1 MNRIGT
7 YLSADDAER
16 VIAST
21 KQAIL
26 NFKNSRKERKLSI
39 EASPGQLQKAVESQH
54 GGTIALASSVPL
66 TETLEAVVW
75 ENVVHVFDLKGH
87 PAASRAYAWSSP
99 IEGSDKPGSS
109 LGCIRDRLNRRWK
122 VSERLSSRK
131 AGLNELAWI
140 HVPHVDFGRCR
151 VDRLF
156 SLEICRELR
165 IRPRQLDAVYRQ

>member
-7 YLSADDAER
+7 CLSADDAER

-39 EASPGQLQKAVESQH
+39 EASLGQLQKAVESQH
-54 GGTIALASSVPL
+54 GGTVALAPSVPL
-66 TETLEAVVW
+66 TETLDAVVW

-99 IEGSDKPGSS
+99 IEGSDKHRFFAGLHQGPVKSP
-109 LGCIRDRLNRRWK
+109 LEAVRAAI
-122 VSERLSSRK
+122 VSEGGTK
-131 AGLNELAWI
+131 
-140 HVPHVDFGRCR
+140 
-151 VDRLF
+151 
-156 SLEICRELR
+156 
-165 IRPRQLDAVYRQ
+165 